1 VFTLRQDLKSYVT
14 CVKLY
19 ALQYYFV
26 LRLLAETKPTPSDQK
41 CDHSFPISAI
51 STVVSETAK
60 K

>member
-1 VFTLRQDLKSYVT
+1 MFTLRQDLKSYVI
-14 CVKLY
+14 CVKLC

-26 LRLLAETKPTPSDQK
+26 LRLLAEIKPTPSDQN
-41 CDHSFPISAI
+41 CDRSFPISAI

>member
-1 VFTLRQDLKSYVT
+1 VFTLRQDLKSYVI

-26 LRLLAETKPTPSDQK
+26 LRLLAEKKPTPSDQN
-41 CDHSFPISAI
+41 CDRLFSVSAI

>member
-26 LRLLAETKPTPSDQK
+26 LRLLAELKETPSDQN
-41 CDHSFPISAI
+41 CDRWFSISEI
-51 STVVSETAK
+51 STEVSETAK